1 MKISNTNFQILQS
14 GYLPDQFNVQR
25 GCRQGYP
32 VATYLFILCT
42 EIFSILNKQNKE
54 IKSIIINN
62 KKYKLTQYTDDTSL
76 TIGGSEQFLFA
87 ALDT

>member
-1 MKISNTNFQILQS
+1 MKILNINFKTAIMQS
-14 GYLPDQFNVQR
+14 GYLSDQFSIQR
-25 GCRQGYP
+25 GCRQGDPYI
-32 VATYLFILCT
+32 FILCV
-42 EIFSILNKQNKE
+42 EILSILIKQNKE